1 MKPRH
6 FYPLLGFAI
15 PSLII
20 GYGLVIPR
28 SCFAGINGNSL
39 GFGFTILGACT
50 ACWRGVSR
58 AIGSRTCEVKKNA
71 KA

>member
-50 ACWRGVSR
+50 LTIVSLKLDSVTGGR
-58 AIGSRTCEVKKNA
+58 
-71 KA
+71 